1 MPTGK
6 VLGPKHLKQHPC
18 KTASL
23 FPKYSISTAPRGE
36 IHLKTQ
42 SCARS
47 VHSLC
52 TDRAG
57 EFRRLFP
64 RLTTSSP
71 ALPIPAL
78 AKAAPGATMAKDSM
92 YIWANVI
99 SRVHNKCSPAML
111 TRLLHIEP
119 AHGAQLYTQ
128 LMADGAITA
137 PNAYGLSQSTDP
149 LYQNFAS
156 VPGHGPKSVG
166 DINKPNKDKVLE
178 SVKADEDPAEV
189 PDEHNVDEHIELEE
203 DNEGVAEKAQT
214 DPKCTGR
221 SDNVFASFEAIWNR
235 QRRS

>member
-1 MPTGK
+1 MLTMN
-6 VLGPKHLKQHPC
+6 
-18 KTASL
+18 
-23 FPKYSISTAPRGE
+23 R
-36 IHLKTQ
+36 
-42 SCARS
+42 R
-47 VHSLC
+47 
-52 TDRAG
+52 
-57 EFRRLFP
+57 EF
-64 RLTTSSP
+64 TKKMMAAAVAP

-78 AKAAPGATMAKDSM
+78 AKTAPGATMAKDSM

-203 DNEGVAEKAQT
+203 DNEGVAEN
-214 DPKCTGR
+214 
-221 SDNVFASFEAIWNR
+221 DNLSQIDEDFTS
-235 QRRS
+235 S